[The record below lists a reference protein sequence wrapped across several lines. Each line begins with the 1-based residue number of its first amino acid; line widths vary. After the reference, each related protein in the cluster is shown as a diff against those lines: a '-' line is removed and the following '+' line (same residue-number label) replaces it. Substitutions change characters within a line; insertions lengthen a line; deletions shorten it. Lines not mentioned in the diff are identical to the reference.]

1 MTGVPGAPEEGG
13 GGMTDPDPAQEPV
26 APARR
31 SRAPFYGGILLIGLL
46 IVLALALSRWL
57 GLGPTLLDTGE
68 VERDVATQ
76 FEERYDVGV
85 DVDCPQGME
94 VADGRDYECDAETDD
109 GEDLELV
116 ITITDE
122 EPAAYSWDVD

>member
-1 MTGVPGAPEEGG
+1 
-13 GGMTDPDPAQEPV
+13 MTDPGPAQEST

-31 SRAPFYGGILLIGLL
+31 SRAPFYGGVLLIGLL

-68 VERDVATQ
+68 VERDVASQ

-122 EPAAYSWDVD
+122 DPAAYSWDVV

>member
-1 MTGVPGAPEEGG
+1 
-13 GGMTDPDPAQEPV
+13 MTDPDLAHDQS
-26 APARR
+26 ARRR

-46 IVLALALSRWL
+46 VVLALTLSRWL

-76 FEERYDVGV
+76 FEERFDVGV

-122 EPAAYSWDVD
+122 EPAAYTWDVD

>member
-1 MTGVPGAPEEGG
+1 MKAIIAGMLLAAGLAAGAAF
-13 GGMTDPDPAQEPV
+13 M
-26 APARR
+26 
-31 SRAPFYGGILLIGLL
+31 
-46 IVLALALSRWL
+46 
-57 GLGPTLLDTGE
+57 LDTGE

-76 FEERYDVGV
+76 FEERFDVGV

-122 EPAAYSWDVD
+122 EPAAYTWDVD

>member
-1 MTGVPGAPEEGG
+1 MTE
-13 GGMTDPDPAQEPV
+13 PDPAHDQPG
-26 APARR
+26 ARRARR
-31 SRAPFYGGILLIGLL
+31 SRAPFYGGVLVVGLL

-76 FEERYDVGV
+76 FEERYAVGV

-94 VADGRDYECDAETDD
+94 VAEGRDYECDAETDD

-122 EPAAYSWDVD
+122 EQAAYSWDVD